1 MRPRLAVASDAGV
14 DFVDPVTATVA
25 DTVALEGDVGAS
37 DVAEV
42 GGVGNPALYVVGGT
56 SLSRIDL
63 SQDLG
68 TTAPQLVKTLT
79 MPGEV
84 RRVLFDGASQQVHV
98 LGIAPDGSGDTIY
111 VVEPNGIA
119 VYADARLPF
128 TATSWAMDSDWQRPA
143 TDRQQILAFAADGAS
158 ASVAVGGHAF
168 AWRFPGVIF
177 GAMTVGVLF
186 LLLRL
191 LFRRRSVAV
200 IAGLLALA
208 DGMMFVQSRIA
219 MNDVYVGFFV
229 LAAFT
234 VFAALW
240 TGRWKGW
247 LAFVLAL
254 PLVGVLLGLGLASK
268 WVALYAL
275 GGIGI
280 LVLARS
286 ALGRIVIVLGLAGI
300 AATLGYMAIATS
312 PTATTSNGNLFF
324 LALMIALTLLAVV
337 VTVLH
342 PVAWSLE
349 EMRFAAYVPGA
360 LGIAGALVGFAMGVG
375 TIPPE
380 GAPAP
385 GLIVLAV
392 SGALIALS
400 ILAIVGFCVGAML
413 GVGPL
418 APPREPDD
426 PAASCPRP
434 TPPRMAGFGSAPAGG
449 SRSPGSSSRL
459 RPHPGR
465 RVRRELPPW

>member
-1 MRPRLAVASDAGV
+1 MTIPGRGGMSDGGTAPTIVVDTSQVTDAPALAAELAKVAGLDETTTRDRLQAAAGAQVVLGTAEGDVKTAVEDAVGAGTLPGVTVESRPRLAVASAAGV

-25 DTVALEGDVGAS
+25 DTVALEGGAGAS

-42 GGVGNPALYVVGGT
+42 DGVGNPALYVVGGT

-63 SQDLG
+63 GQDSG
-68 TTAPQLVKTLT
+68 ATAPQLVKTLT

-84 RRVLFDGASQQVHV
+84 RRVLFDDASQQVHV
-98 LGIAPDGSGDTIY
+98 LGTAPDGSGDTVY

-128 TATSWAMDSDWQRPA
+128 TATSWAMDSDWQKPA
-143 TDRQQILAFAADGAS
+143 TDRQQILAFAPDGSS
-158 ASVAVGGHAF
+158 ASVAVGSHAF

-177 GAMTVGVLF
+177 GALTVGVLF
-186 LLLRL
+186 LLLRI

-275 GGIGI
+275 GGIGSSSSR
-280 LVLARS
+280 APRW
-286 ALGRIVIVLGLAGI
+286 AGSSSSW
-300 AATLGYMAIATS
+300 A
-312 PTATTSNGNLFF
+312 
-324 LALMIALTLLAVV
+324 
-337 VTVLH
+337 
-342 PVAWSLE
+342 
-349 EMRFAAYVPGA
+349 
-360 LGIAGALVGFAMGVG
+360 
-375 TIPPE
+375 
-380 GAPAP
+380 
-385 GLIVLAV
+385 
-392 SGALIALS
+392 
-400 ILAIVGFCVGAML
+400 
-413 GVGPL
+413 
-418 APPREPDD
+418 
-426 PAASCPRP
+426 
-434 TPPRMAGFGSAPAGG
+434 
-449 SRSPGSSSRL
+449 SPGSRRRSATWRSPPAPPPRRATATSSSS
-459 RPHPGR
+459 PS
-465 RVRRELPPW
+465 